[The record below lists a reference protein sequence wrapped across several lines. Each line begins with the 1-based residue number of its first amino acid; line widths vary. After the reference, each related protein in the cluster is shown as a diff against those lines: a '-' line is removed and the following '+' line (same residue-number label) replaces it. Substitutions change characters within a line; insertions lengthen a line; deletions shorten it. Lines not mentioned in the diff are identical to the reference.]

1 MSNDKKHVWKDYF
14 ESRIYGDYSKSHKD
28 ILKLIDK
35 ELMIKFPNE
44 YPYIHFNWADISE
57 LYNECSY
64 EYYGQKSESK
74 KTYNDG
80 KLVADDMM
88 DSMLSLSI
96 SEHEEAHYGY
106 CENKFPYHKKQ
117 EENYIDMYC
126 SEDIN
131 STIKLYEYMNA
142 LFNLFRSIEFDIIQW
157 NKDKDCVFVRLTD
170 GRSTVVK
177 RYGDTKDDIYAA
189 VAYALA
195 KIEFETNS
203 NFKKEVAR
211 CLVNL
216 DSKKGKKNGK

>member
-1 MSNDKKHVWKDYF
+1 MSNDKKYIWKDYF
-14 ESRIYGDYSKSHKD
+14 ESRSYGDYSKAHKD
-28 ILKLIDK
+28 ILKLVDK

-57 LYNECSY
+57 LYNECRY

-80 KLVADDMM
+80 KLVADGMI
-88 DSMLSLSI
+88 DSMLTYSIDKHCNAHEFKEPKNDNAILYTMADVMSSLR
-96 SEHEEAHYGY
+96 HYSFIPRP
-106 CENKFPYHKKQ
+106 C
-117 EENYIDMYC
+117 IDL
-126 SEDIN
+126 D
-131 STIKLYEYMNA
+131 L
-142 LFNLFRSIEFDIIQW
+142 IQW

-203 NFKKEVAR
+203 NFKKEVDSY
-211 CLVNL
+211 LVIL
-216 DSKKGKKNGK
+216 DSKKGKNDGK